1 MKTIITALKLLLFM
15 TLLTGIIYPLFIY
28 LIAKTVFPQKSEG
41 SFVKVN
47 EKIIGSELFGQKFT
61 ANKYFQSRPSAVD
74 YQPMPSGGSNLAP
87 TSQTLKNTVDSLR
100 KAYII
105 FNELPENTDV
115 PPDAVFASGSGID
128 PHISPVN
135 ALLQS
140 DRVSKERN
148 FDINKKK
155 QLIELINKLTEK
167 PQFGFLGEPR
177 INVLNLNLELD
188 KL

>member
-15 TLLTGIIYPLFIY
+15 TLLTGIIYPLFIF

-41 SFVKVN
+41 SFVKVDD
-47 EKIIGSELFGQKFT
+47 KIIGSELFGQKFESK
-61 ANKYFQSRPSAVD
+61 KYFQSRPSAVD

-87 TSQTLKNTVDSLR
+87 TSQSLKSKVDSLR
-100 KAYII
+100 QAYII
-105 FNELPENTDV
+105 FNELPVNTDV
-115 PPDAVFASGSGID
+115 PSDAVFSSASGID

-148 FDINKKK
+148 FDTNRKK
-155 QLIELINKLTEK
+155 QLADLIKRLTEG

-177 INVLNLNLELD
+177 INVLNLNLALD

>member
-1 MKTIITALKLLLFM
+1 MKTLIISLKLLVFM
-15 TLLTGIIYPLFIY
+15 TLLTGIVYPVFIY
-28 LIAKTVFPQKSEG
+28 LVAKTIFPQKSEG

-47 EKIIGSELFGQKFT
+47 EKIIGSELVGQKFT
-61 ANKYFQSRPSAVD
+61 SKKYFQSRPSAVD
-74 YQPMPSGGSNLAP
+74 FQPMPSGGSNLAP

-100 KAYII
+100 RAYIV
-105 FNELPENTDV
+105 FNELSENTDV
-115 PPDAVFASGSGID
+115 PPDAVFSSASGID

-148 FDINKKK
+148 FNLNKKK
-155 QLIELINKLTEK
+155 ELLELIKRLTEN
-167 PQFGFLGEPR
+167 PQYGFLGEER
-177 INVLNLNLELD
+177 INVLYLNLELD